1 MYNNYGYNPYYP
13 QQRYQGV
20 DTNNQQPMMTTYQQ
34 PMQLAK
40 PSGLLG
46 KSVDNIDVVKA
57 TDIPLDGSISYFPLT
72 DGSAIVSKQLQMDG
86 TSKMVV
92 YKPAKANSK
101 RNMENNYWALR
112 KAKFDKSIAEC
123 KVLSKSSSELGVC
136 FSRVANLERNK
147 NAQRDNA
154 KYEKNMDLNTEIR
167 DGGYWWY

>member
-20 DTNNQQPMMTTYQQ
+20 DTNNQQPMITTYQQ
-34 PMQLAK
+34 PIQLTK
-40 PSGLLG
+40 PSSLLG

-92 YKPAKANSK
+92 YKPVKEDSDDSKKFVTFEEMQNELAKIDILELEDLK
-101 RNMENNYWALR
+101 DEIKEIKKQL
-112 KAKFDKSIAEC
+112 KSMKKPKE
-123 KVLSKSSSELGVC
+123 
-136 FSRVANLERNK
+136 
-147 NAQRDNA
+147 D
-154 KYEKNMDLNTEIR
+154 
-167 DGGYWWY
+167 

>member
-20 DTNNQQPMMTTYQQ
+20 DTNNQQPMMTTFQQ
-34 PMQLAK
+34 PMQLTK

-86 TSKMVV
+86 TSKMVI
-92 YKPAKANSK
+92 YKPIKENSDDSK
-101 RNMENNYWALR
+101 
-112 KAKFDKSIAEC
+112 KFVTFEEMQ
-123 KVLSKSSSELGVC
+123 SEL
-136 FSRVANLERNK
+136 AKIDILDLE
-147 NAQRDNA
+147 
-154 KYEKNMDLNTEIR
+154 DLKDEIKEIKKQLKEFKSKKSK
-167 DGGYWWY
+167 DDE